1 MKSPPPGAS
10 PYRDGRIVVARDS
23 AEAIRSINRQI
34 ATIDDL
40 ARATNP
46 EAMSAPKVTD
56 TVAVYDLDTRSHH
69 YVSVHRLDYRPQ
81 PAPAVGNVV
90 VFSAPAY
97 APCRAEKLQLA
108 TPAYYRDHE
117 DLEPGIRD
125 HHDGTLT
132 RDGTR
137 WASSIVGGTVRA
149 RLSFVSSGE
158 PWVYCAS
165 QYRTVREHARLR
177 SEFRCKY
184 GYSADTRIE
193 DPDAFAAWL
202 GVDFALG
209 LDKTAD
215 VSLGAIDEIGYA
227 RSSYSTNLWAGSRPI
242 DTFVHVYHGPV
253 NYQDVSGRVDR
264 QEQWFDPN
272 AGPMAWFTKK
282 TSFRSQS
289 EYRFAVTTPGTP
301 LQPRHYVA
309 VSPELRAL
317 TQAL

>member
-1 MKSPPPGAS
+1 MNSLPPGAS
-10 PYRDGRIVVARDS
+10 RHCDGRIVVARDS
-23 AEAIRSINRQI
+23 SDAVCTINRQI
-34 ATIDDL
+34 GTIDDP

-46 EAMSAPKVTD
+46 DAMPAPKVTD
-56 TVAVYDLDTRSHH
+56 TVAVFDLHTRSFH
-69 YVSVHRLDYRPQ
+69 SILVHRLDYRPQ

-90 VFSAPAY
+90 VFSEPAY

-137 WASSIVGGTVRA
+137 WASSIMGGTVSA
-149 RLSFVSSGE
+149 RLSFASSSE

-165 QYRTVREHARLR
+165 HYRTDRELRGLR
-177 SEFRCKY
+177 SEFCGKY
-184 GYSADTRIE
+184 GYSAATLIE
-193 DPDAFAAWL
+193 DADDFAAWL

-209 LDKTAD
+209 FDKTAD
-215 VSLGAIDEIGYA
+215 VSLGPVDEIGYA
-227 RSSYSTNLWAGSRPI
+227 RSSYTTDLWDGSGPI
-242 DTFVHVYHGPV
+242 DTFVHVYHGPI
-253 NYQDVSGRVDR
+253 NYQDVSGQIER

-272 AGPMAWFTKK
+272 AGPMSWFTKK
-282 TSFRSQS
+282 TSFRDQS

-301 LQPRHYVA
+301 VQPKHYLA
-309 VSPELRAL
+309 VSPELSAL
-317 TQAL
+317 TSAL